1 MVLKFCKRG
10 QVPQHRRC
18 EKSVMKTVKCR
29 PQDKNKKNCKRS
41 AAIAIC
47 NTVLKCQV
55 KRS

>member
-18 EKSVMKTVKCR
+18 EKQVFKTVKCR
-29 PQDKNKKNCKRS
+29 KKDRGKKNCKRS

-47 NTVLKCQV
+47 NVSLKCQV
-55 KRS
+55 KRR